1 MLKRLFIFGLVTLS
15 LSACAT
21 PTSSD
26 PTPSETASPAAS
38 SSSNASSTPTVEA
51 SASVTAGA
59 STTDPVA
66 AIKALA
72 ACVEAASSDYKA
84 VADTMVARAD
94 IAKMAMDQG
103 MPEAAQQQYQFVRDA
118 VLNLEKQY
126 GFSCVK

>member
-1 MLKRLFIFGLVTLS
+1 MTKRLFVLS
-15 LSACAT
+15 LLTLAVTACST

-38 SSSNASSTPTVEA
+38 PSANASSTPTVEA

-59 STTDPVA
+59 STADPVA

-72 ACVEAASSDYKA
+72 ACVEAAGSDYKS

-103 MPEAAQQQYQFVRDA
+103 MPDAAQQQYQFVRDA
-118 VLNLEKQY
+118 VLNLEKEY